1 MNNKSEILSNIKSV
15 CEQAMGFLHS
25 QKTSLDDKQ
34 RLIDET
40 KALISEYKL
49 SGYDTSELQGILS
62 GFEKELMD
70 IQDNKSD
77 LIKENLFII
86 ELTEALRNFS
96 GWSNNGYKTQKQ
108 VYDDNLLR
116 KETIEK
122 ANKEYEDLLSS
133 IDEENDEK
141 SEIRSKIVQN
151 ENFLSEMNKSFLSFE
166 GLHKE
171 KINSLSVYDK
181 NIKGINSEI
190 ESLNSDI
197 EELDFEIESGFKA
210 FDGVH
215 KDYVDTKL
223 SFNSISKQV
232 QELGDVN
239 KTYGTSSIELKES
252 VSVSDE
258 ILAELEKMSSKEREI
273 EAKLDELKDS
283 KSELVK
289 KLREKESELDMVNSE
304 KSILE
309 STNNSK
315 DLDIKTL
322 DGKLQAWNINYKE
335 FKTLVNDL
343 AKKVGYPKYL
353 NMDGDEKVEGEN
365 PLISLIEQVKNITTY
380 VERADLAKETGIK
393 ITEEGQT
400 NTKEE
405 AKSKVV
411 DAKKSLPTKS
421 KMRSLFSKGEVKA
434 NEPYWV
440 EDSDEP
446 IVFNEEGDIEEFVQE
461 DPEKEIEIKYIVVE
475 KFTPPVE
482 EGFDIKP
489 YLIGA
494 AATFGLIS
502 VMRR

>member
-1 MNNKSEILSNIKSV
+1 M
-15 CEQAMGFLHS
+15 
-25 QKTSLDDKQ
+25 SL
-34 RLIDET
+34 
-40 KALISEYKL
+40 
-49 SGYDTSELQGILS
+49 
-62 GFEKELMD
+62 
-70 IQDNKSD
+70 
-77 LIKENLFII
+77 
-86 ELTEALRNFS
+86 
-96 GWSNNGYKTQKQ
+96 
-108 VYDDNLLR
+108 
-116 KETIEK
+116 
-122 ANKEYEDLLSS
+122 
-133 IDEENDEK
+133 
-141 SEIRSKIVQN
+141 KIV
-151 ENFLSEMNKSFLSFE
+151 
-166 GLHKE
+166 
-171 KINSLSVYDK
+171 SLSW
-181 NIKGINSEI
+181 
-190 ESLNSDI
+190 
-197 EELDFEIESGFKA
+197 
-210 FDGVH
+210 
-215 KDYVDTKL
+215 
-223 SFNSISKQV
+223 
-232 QELGDVN
+232 
-239 KTYGTSSIELKES
+239 LKS
-252 VSVSDE
+252 
-258 ILAELEKMSSKEREI
+258 
-273 EAKLDELKDS
+273 
-283 KSELVK
+283 
-289 KLREKESELDMVNSE
+289 
-304 KSILE
+304 LE

-446 IVFNEEGDIEEFVQE
+446 IVFNQEGDIEEFVQE

-502 VMRR
+502 VIRR